1 VTLRAR
7 VAVGAAAAILIA
19 VAVVA
24 VTVSFLVA
32 DQLHSSLDRSLR
44 QRASDVARLSVSA
57 PALLTAPGALESRIG
72 GSQVSVEV
80 VDRHDRLVARSLSL
94 GGSLLPTDLAR
105 PVIATGRA
113 VYGSARLGRE
123 RLRVY
128 AAPLPAIGGTAA
140 GGAVIV
146 AASTG
151 DIAETLRRLHLFALL
166 SALAATLL
174 AAGAAF
180 VLVRRALRPLERL
193 SAGAAEIERTADV
206 GGRLPQPATRD
217 EVGRL
222 AATLNRML
230 GALEAVR
237 ERERRFLADA
247 SHELR
252 SPVTTL
258 RGNADFLRRH
268 GYDEAAAADLAA
280 DAERLSVLIDDLL
293 ALSREDAGQPPD
305 QPVELG
311 ALARDV
317 AGEDPNLV
325 VDAQAPVVVAG
336 DPAALERA
344 LENLVEN
351 ARLHG
356 PASGRITISAGAVN
370 GTARIAVRD
379 EGAGLTTEEAAHAF
393 ERFWRARRDTP
404 GSGLGLAIVRA
415 TAERHG
421 GRASAE
427 GAEFAMELPLLRE
440 LSNDTGK
447 PEAEPP
453 KGRAP

>member
-7 VAVGAAAAILIA
+7 VALSAAAAILIA

-24 VTVSFLVA
+24 ITVSVLVA
-32 DQLHSSLDRSLR
+32 HQLHSSLDRSLR
-44 QRASDVARLSVSA
+44 ERASDVARLSVSA

-72 GSQVSVEV
+72 GHQVSVEV
-80 VDRHDRLVARSLSL
+80 VDRRDRLVARSLSL

-113 VYGSARLGRE
+113 VYGSTRLNDE
-123 RLRVY
+123 RLRLY
-128 AAPLPAIGGTAA
+128 AAPLPAIGGAAA

-151 DIAETLRRLHLFALL
+151 DIAETLHRLHLFALL
-166 SALAATLL
+166 SALGATLL

-193 SAGAAEIERTADV
+193 SAGAGEIERTADV
-206 GGRLPQPATRD
+206 GRRLPQPATRD

-230 GALEAVR
+230 AALESAR

-258 RGNADFLRRH
+258 RGNAEFLRRH
-268 GYDEAAAADLAA
+268 GYDEAALADLAA
-280 DAERLSVLIDDLL
+280 DAERLSALIDDLL
-293 ALSREDAGQPPD
+293 ALSREDAGEPPE
-305 QPVELG
+305 QRVELG
-311 ALARDV
+311 ALARAV
-317 AGEDPNLV
+317 AGDDPQLV
-325 VDAQAPVVVAG
+325 VDAGTPVLVAG
-336 DPAALERA
+336 DRAALERA
-344 LENLVEN
+344 LANLVEN

-356 PASGRITISAGAVN
+356 PADGQIMISAGTVN
-370 GTARIAVRD
+370 GTAR
-379 EGAGLTTEEAAHAF
+379 AF
-393 ERFWRARRDTP
+393 DRFWRGRRDGP

-421 GRASAE
+421 GRATAE
-427 GAEFAMELPLLRE
+427 AAEFTIELPLLRE
-440 LSNDTGK
+440 LSNDAGRPD
-447 PEAEPP
+447 PEPR
-453 KGRAP
+453 KGRAR